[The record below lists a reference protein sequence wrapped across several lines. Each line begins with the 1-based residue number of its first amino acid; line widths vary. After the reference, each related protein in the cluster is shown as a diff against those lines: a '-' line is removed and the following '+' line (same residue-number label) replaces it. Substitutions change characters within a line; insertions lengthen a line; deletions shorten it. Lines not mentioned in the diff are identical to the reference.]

1 MANEDIQTQTA
12 SNTEQVTFDF
22 PINVN
27 SNGIVTKVLKTQDT
41 YVDRNIKI
49 TVNTPDAE
57 FEQKDK
63 GTGAN
68 GEVTAKVS
76 TTDTTYTSD
85 TETPYAITIA
95 ADAHVNPITVGT
107 KTAGFTDASD
117 ETTIA
122 ASDADQ
128 VTKTIY
134 VKAGALSG
142 TGTAGASS
150 DNIELTKVA
159 EAPEDGS
166 FFIKASGSGEVSIA
180 TAGWVDPANTTKVVT
195 GGDAYYTVK
204 TATLANT
211 GNEAATKL
219 DTPVLTEDGYLFINE
234 GYIKDTKIS
243 LATLIPDNATLA
255 GTNGKS
261 PLMYK
266 SVSAYDKDGKLIAGT
281 MGDATLGAITANNAA
296 ATVKTVAVAANGDAF
311 KVTGSGNISGSTSVA
326 IATEGLAK
334 TSLSK
339 TGTISG
345 TAKVD
350 ASLAKIGLAVST
362 SSDNGT
368 VTPVIA
374 KDAATTA
381 KTGAIVTT
389 QPTGIYVAV
398 KTAEN
403 KKDVTLSAKVAT
415 AGYGTADAFNKTDS
429 AITVG
434 AETSGTY
441 YVPITSGSHT
451 ITTNKSEV
459 TAASAT
465 VSTSVKNKAGTSVSG
480 ILSVAP
486 TAGDYLV
493 IDGAATTTAGAVKTS
508 STCTV
513 AEGYVSADTKTTVI
527 SENVAVKATAA
538 APKYIK
544 IYDGSILDA

>member
-1 MANEDIQTQTA
+1 M
-12 SNTEQVTFDF
+12 VTDNPTKELNAFEF

-27 SNGIVTKVLKTQDT
+27 SNGVVTKVLKTQDT

-63 GTGAN
+63 GAGAN
-68 GEVTAKVS
+68 GEVTARVS

-122 ASDADQ
+122 ASDAEQ
-128 VTKTIY
+128 VTKTLY

-166 FFIKASGSGEVSIA
+166 FFIKASGSGEVGIA

-195 GGDAYYTVK
+195 GGDAYYTIK
-204 TATLANT
+204 SATLANT
-211 GNEAATKL
+211 GNEAATEL

-243 LATLIPDNATLA
+243 LATLIPDDATLA
-255 GTNGKS
+255 GTDGKS

-281 MGDATLGAITANNAA
+281 MGDAVLGAITADDAT
-296 ATVKTVAVAANGDAF
+296 ATVNAVTVAANGDTF
-311 KVTGSGNISGSTSVA
+311 KVTGSGDISGSASVA
-326 IATEGLAK
+326 IAAEGLAK
-334 TSLSK
+334 TTQSK
-339 TGTISG
+339 SGTVSG
-345 TAKVD
+345 TAKVE
-350 ASLAKIGLAVST
+350 ASLAKIGLAVET
-362 SSDNGT
+362 SGNDGA

-381 KTGAIVTT
+381 KTGTITTT

-398 KTAEN
+398 NTAEN
-403 KKDVTLSAKVAT
+403 KEDVIVSAKVAT
-415 AGYGTADAFNKTDS
+415 AGYGTTDAFSKTDS
-429 AITVG
+429 TISVG
-434 AETSGTY
+434 AEASGTY
-441 YVPITSGSHT
+441 YVPIEAGSHT
-451 ITTNKSEV
+451 ITTNNSEV

-465 VSTSVKNKAGTSVSG
+465 VSTSVKNKAGDSVDG

-486 TAGDYLV
+486 TSGNYLV
-493 IDGAATTTAGAVKTS
+493 IDGSAATTAGAVKTS

-513 AEGYVSADTKTTVI
+513 AEGYVSADTKTTLI
-527 SENVAVKATAA
+527 SENVAVTTTAA

-544 IYDGSILDA
+544 IYDGSVLDA

>member
-1 MANEDIQTQTA
+1 MATTA
-12 SNTEQVTFDF
+12 NPTNDNTFEF
-22 PINVN
+22 PINVD
-27 SNGIVTKVLKTQDT
+27 SNGVVTKVLKTQDT

-49 TVNTPDAE
+49 TVITPDAE

-63 GTGAN
+63 GAGAN
-68 GEVTAKVS
+68 GEVTARVS

-95 ADAHVNPITVGT
+95 ADARVNPITVGT
-107 KTAGFTDASD
+107 KTAGFTDTSD

-122 ASDADQ
+122 ASDAEQ

-166 FFIKASGSGEVSIA
+166 FFIKASGSGEVGIA
-180 TAGWVDPANTTKVVT
+180 TAGWVDPTNTTKVVT
-195 GGDAYYTVK
+195 GGDAYYTIK
-204 TATLANT
+204 SATLANT
-211 GNEAATKL
+211 GNEAATEL

-243 LATLIPDNATLA
+243 LATLIPDDATLA
-255 GTNGKS
+255 GTDGKS

-281 MGDATLGAITANNAA
+281 MGDAVLGAITADDAT
-296 ATVKTVAVAANGDAF
+296 ATVSAVTVAANGDAF
-311 KVTGSGNISGSTSVA
+311 KVTGSGDISGSASVA

-334 TSLSK
+334 TTQSK
-339 TGTISG
+339 SGTVSG
-345 TAKVD
+345 TAKVE
-350 ASLAKIGLAVST
+350 ASLAKIGLAVET
-362 SSDNGT
+362 SGNDGA

-381 KTGAIVTT
+381 KTGAITTT

-398 KTAEN
+398 NTAEN
-403 KKDVTLSAKVAT
+403 KEDVTVSAKVAT
-415 AGYGTADAFNKTDS
+415 AGYGTADAFSKTDS
-429 AITVG
+429 TISVG
-434 AETSGTY
+434 AEASGTY
-441 YVPITSGSHT
+441 YVPIEAGSHT
-451 ITTNKSEV
+451 ITTNDSEV
-459 TAASAT
+459 TAARAT
-465 VSTSVKNKAGTSVSG
+465 VSTSVKDKAGESVDG

-486 TAGDYLV
+486 TSGNYLV
-493 IDGAATTTAGAVKTS
+493 IDGSAATTAGAVKTS

-513 AEGYVSADTKTTVI
+513 AEGYVSADTKTTII
-527 SENVAVKATAA
+527 SENVAVTATAA

>member
-1 MANEDIQTQTA
+1 MATA
-12 SNTEQVTFDF
+12 NPTHDNTFEF
-22 PINVN
+22 PINVD
-27 SNGIVTKVLKTQDT
+27 SNGVVTKVLKTQDT

-49 TVNTPDAE
+49 TVITPDAE

-63 GTGAN
+63 GAGAN
-68 GEVTAKVS
+68 GEVTARVS
-76 TTDTTYTSD
+76 TADTTYTSD

-95 ADAHVNPITVGT
+95 ADARVNPITVGT
-107 KTAGFTDASD
+107 KTAGFTDTSD

-122 ASDADQ
+122 ASDAEQ

-166 FFIKASGSGEVSIA
+166 FFIKASGSGEVGIA
-180 TAGWVDPANTTKVVT
+180 TAGWVDPTNTTKVVT
-195 GGDAYYTVK
+195 GGDAYYTIK
-204 TATLANT
+204 SATLANT
-211 GNEAATKL
+211 GNEAATEL

-243 LATLIPDNATLA
+243 LATLIPDDATLA
-255 GTNGKS
+255 GTDGKS

-281 MGDATLGAITANNAA
+281 MGDAVLGAITADDAT
-296 ATVKTVAVAANGDAF
+296 ATVSAVTVAANGDAF
-311 KVTGSGNISGSTSVA
+311 KVTGSGDISGSASVA

-334 TSLSK
+334 TTQSK
-339 TGTISG
+339 SGTVSG
-345 TAKVD
+345 TAKVE
-350 ASLAKIGLAVST
+350 ASLAKIGLAVET
-362 SSDNGT
+362 SGNDGA

-381 KTGAIVTT
+381 KTGAITTT

-398 KTAEN
+398 NTAEN
-403 KKDVTLSAKVAT
+403 KEDVTVSAKVAT
-415 AGYGTADAFNKTDS
+415 AGYGTADAFSKTDS
-429 AITVG
+429 TISVG
-434 AETSGTY
+434 AEASGTY
-441 YVPITSGSHT
+441 YVPIEAGSHT
-451 ITTNKSEV
+451 ITTNDSEV

-465 VSTSVKNKAGTSVSG
+465 VSTSVKDKAGESVDG

-486 TAGDYLV
+486 TSGNYLV
-493 IDGAATTTAGAVKTS
+493 IDGSAATTAGAVKTS

-513 AEGYVSADTKTTVI
+513 AEGYVSADTKTTII
-527 SENVAVKATAA
+527 SENVAVTATAA

>member
-1 MANEDIQTQTA
+1 MANEPTNVQVDTQNA
-12 SNTEQVTFDF
+12 VFEF
-22 PINVN
+22 PINID
-27 SNGIVTKVLKTQDT
+27 SNGVVTKVLKTQDT

-63 GTGAN
+63 GAGAN

-95 ADAHVNPITVGT
+95 ADAHVDPITVGT

-117 ETTIA
+117 ETTLA

-150 DNIELTKVA
+150 DNIKLTKVA

-166 FFIKASGSGEVSIA
+166 FFIKASGSGEVGIA

-211 GNEAATKL
+211 GNEAATEL

-243 LATLIPDNATLA
+243 LAALIPDDATLA
-255 GTNGKS
+255 GTDGKS

-281 MGDATLGAITANNAA
+281 MGDAVLGAITADDAT
-296 ATVKTVAVAANGDAF
+296 ATVSAVTVAANGDAF
-311 KVTGSGNISGSTSVA
+311 KVTGSGDISGSTNVA
-326 IATEGLAK
+326 ITTEGLAK
-334 TSLSK
+334 TTQSK
-339 TGTISG
+339 SGTISG
-345 TAKVD
+345 TAKVE
-350 ASLAKIGLAVST
+350 ASLAKIGLAVET
-362 SSDNGT
+362 SGNDGA

-381 KTGAIVTT
+381 KTGAITTT
-389 QPTGIYVAV
+389 QPAGIYVAV
-398 KTAEN
+398 NTAEN
-403 KKDVTLSAKVAT
+403 KEDVTVSAKVAT
-415 AGYGTADAFNKTDS
+415 AGYGTADAFSKTDS
-429 AITVG
+429 TISVG
-434 AETSGTY
+434 AEASGTY
-441 YVPITSGSHT
+441 YVPIEAGSHT
-451 ITTNKSEV
+451 ITTNDSEV

-465 VSTSVKNKAGTSVSG
+465 VSTAIAASDDRTVGG
-480 ILSVAP
+480 ILTVAP
-486 TAGDYLV
+486 TNGAYLT
-493 IDGAATTTAGAVKTS
+493 INGTADTTVGTVKTS

-513 AEGYVSADTKTTVI
+513 AEGYVSADSKTTTI
-527 SENVAVKATAA
+527 SENVAVTATAA

-544 IYDGSILDA
+544 IYDGAILDA

>member
-1 MANEDIQTQTA
+1 MATA
-12 SNTEQVTFDF
+12 NPTNDNTFEF
-22 PINVN
+22 PINVD
-27 SNGIVTKVLKTQDT
+27 SNGVVTKVLKTQDT

-49 TVNTPDAE
+49 TVITPDAE

-63 GTGAN
+63 GAGAN

-122 ASDADQ
+122 ASDAEQ
-128 VTKTIY
+128 ATKTLY

-166 FFIKASGSGEVSIA
+166 FFIKASGSGEVGIA

-195 GGDAYYTVK
+195 GGDAYYTIK
-204 TATLANT
+204 SATLANT
-211 GNEAATKL
+211 GNGAATEL

-243 LATLIPDNATLA
+243 LATLIPDDATLA
-255 GTNGKS
+255 GTDGKS

-281 MGDATLGAITANNAA
+281 MGDAVLGAITADDAT
-296 ATVKTVAVAANGDAF
+296 ATVSAVTVAANGDAF
-311 KVTGSGNISGSTSVA
+311 KVTGSGDISGSTNVA
-326 IATEGLAK
+326 IASEGLAK
-334 TSLSK
+334 TTQSK
-339 TGTISG
+339 SGTISG
-345 TAKVD
+345 TAKVE
-350 ASLAKIGLAVST
+350 ASLAKIGLAVET
-362 SSDNGT
+362 SGNDGA
-368 VTPVIA
+368 VTPIIA

-381 KTGAIVTT
+381 KTGAITTT

-398 KTAEN
+398 NTAEN
-403 KKDVTLSAKVAT
+403 KEDVTVSAKVAT
-415 AGYGTADAFNKTDS
+415 AGYGTADAFSKTDS
-429 AITVG
+429 IISVG
-434 AETSGTY
+434 AEASGTY
-441 YVPITSGSHT
+441 YVPIEAGSHT
-451 ITTNKSEV
+451 ITTNDSEV

-465 VSTSVKNKAGTSVSG
+465 VSTSVKNKAGTIASG
-480 ILSVAP
+480 ILNVAP
-486 TAGDYLV
+486 TSGDYLV
-493 IDGAATTTAGAVKTS
+493 IDGSAATTAGAVKTS

-513 AEGYVSADTKTTVI
+513 AEGYVSADTKTTII
-527 SENVAVKATAA
+527 SENVTVTATAA

>member
-1 MANEDIQTQTA
+1 MA
-12 SNTEQVTFDF
+12 TETPINKVDTVFEF
-22 PINVN
+22 PINID
-27 SNGIVTKVLKTQDT
+27 SNGVVTKVLKTQDT

-122 ASDADQ
+122 PSDADQ

-159 EAPEDGS
+159 EAPKDGS
-166 FFIKASGSGEVSIA
+166 FFIKASGSGEVGIA

-204 TATLANT
+204 AATLANT
-211 GNEAATKL
+211 GNEAATEL

-243 LATLIPDNATLA
+243 LATLIPDDATLA
-255 GTNGKS
+255 GTDGKS

-281 MGDATLGAITANNAA
+281 MGDAVLGAITADDAT
-296 ATVKTVAVAANGDAF
+296 ATVSAVTVAANGDTF
-311 KVTGSGNISGSTSVA
+311 KVTGSGDISGSTNVA
-326 IATEGLAK
+326 ITTEGLAK
-334 TSLSK
+334 TTQSK
-339 TGTISG
+339 SGTISG
-345 TAKVD
+345 TAKVE
-350 ASLAKIGLAVST
+350 ASLAKIGLAVET
-362 SSDNGT
+362 SGNDGA

-381 KTGAIVTT
+381 KTGAITTT
-389 QPTGIYVAV
+389 QPAGIYVAV
-398 KTAEN
+398 NTAEN
-403 KKDVTLSAKVAT
+403 KEDVTVSAKVAT
-415 AGYGTADAFNKTDS
+415 AGYGTADAFSKTDS
-429 AITVG
+429 TISVG
-434 AETSGTY
+434 AEASGTY
-441 YVPITSGSHT
+441 YVPIEAGSHT
-451 ITTNKSEV
+451 ITTNDSEV

-465 VSTSVKNKAGTSVSG
+465 VSTSVKNKAGTAASG

-486 TAGDYLV
+486 TSGDYLV
-493 IDGAATTTAGAVKTS
+493 IDGSAATTAGAVKTS

-527 SENVAVKATAA
+527 SENVAVTATAA